1 MGQKFF
7 SEFSKM
13 KLSLSILALVSA
25 DARLRRESVIV
36 GDDGKWNKCEA
47 QLSDMDV
54 NGEIKCEAEVCSVLC
69 MPGFMVEG
77 PAKAKCVKG
86 KDGEWS
92 FNKDLGVCVEGEDD
106 MEDDMEDKPDKPDME
121 DHEDD
126 EMDHEDKPE
135 DYEDKPEEDDGDM
148 YDDEEK
154 PMCEEDEDC
163 EEKPDG
169 EKPDME
175 DMPDVFGDDGKWNKC
190 EVEPIDMGKIKC
202 EADKCMLYCM
212 EGFMVEGNGKAK
224 CEKNKNGIW
233 KFNKE
238 FGTCVECGDD
248 CPEVEMPEMPEM
260 PEKPEDEEEAG
271 EAEGVSGDDGKW
283 QKCEP
288 EPVENGKITCMDV
301 KCGLECEEGFMVE
314 GNAKAKCEKNKKGI
328 WKFNKPLGT
337 CVDGE
342 DKPEDDEEKPDDE
355 EEENEEPVD
364 EVENPGCKN
373 LEDMIPEDSGL
384 EIGCK
389 VNGKQQ
395 FICKLECPEG
405 TNFMGKDGKS
415 GTKLTCKCKGDTCKW
430 QNDAGKTV
438 NGK

>member
-1 MGQKFF
+1 MGDCPEVEMPEMEKP
-7 SEFSKM
+7 
-13 KLSLSILALVSA
+13 V
-25 DARLRRESVIV
+25 
-36 GDDGKWNKCEA
+36 DDEEKPMCEKGEDCE
-47 QLSDMDV
+47 DM
-54 NGEIKCEAEVCSVLC
+54 
-69 MPGFMVEG
+69 
-77 PAKAKCVKG
+77 
-86 KDGEWS
+86 
-92 FNKDLGVCVEGEDD
+92 EGE
-106 MEDDMEDKPDKPDME
+106 KPEKPMC
-121 DHEDD
+121 DD
-126 EMDHEDKPE
+126 EDEECEEKP
-135 DYEDKPEEDDGDM
+135 
-148 YDDEEK
+148 EK

-163 EEKPDG
+163 EEMEDEKPEKPMCDENDETDDCDYEEKPDHEDEEKPMCEEG
-169 EKPDME
+169 EDCEEKPDME

-212 EGFMVEGNGKAK
+212 EGFMVEGNAKAK

-438 NGK
+438 NGKKIKSYNCE

>member
-1 MGQKFF
+1 MEKFF

-154 PMCEEDEDC
+154 PEDEKPDMEDMPDVFGDEGKWTKCEPEPIDMGKIKCEADKCMLYCMEGFMVEGNSKAKCEKNKKGVWGFNKEFGVCVECGDDCPEVEMPEMEKPEDDEEKPMCEEGEDCEDMEGEKPEKPMCDDEDEECEEKPEKPMCEEDEDC
-163 EEKPDG
+163 EEMEDEKPEKPMCDENDETDDCDYEEKPDHEDEEKPMCEEG
-169 EKPDME
+169 EDCEEKPDME

-202 EADKCMLYCM
+202 
-212 EGFMVEGNGKAK
+212 
-224 CEKNKNGIW
+224 
-233 KFNKE
+233 
-238 FGTCVECGDD
+238 
-248 CPEVEMPEMPEM
+248 
-260 PEKPEDEEEAG
+260 
-271 EAEGVSGDDGKW
+271 
-283 QKCEP
+283 
-288 EPVENGKITCMDV
+288 
-301 KCGLECEEGFMVE
+301 
-314 GNAKAKCEKNKKGI
+314 
-328 WKFNKPLGT
+328 
-337 CVDGE
+337 
-342 DKPEDDEEKPDDE
+342 
-355 EEENEEPVD
+355 
-364 EVENPGCKN
+364 
-373 LEDMIPEDSGL
+373 
-384 EIGCK
+384 
-389 VNGKQQ
+389 
-395 FICKLECPEG
+395 
-405 TNFMGKDGKS
+405 
-415 GTKLTCKCKGDTCKW
+415 
-430 QNDAGKTV
+430 
-438 NGK
+438 